1 MEQTRSTAQKAL
13 EINVDLKKFGTFAEI
28 GAGQE
33 VARWFFH
40 VGRASGTVA
49 KSISAYDMALSDSLY
64 GATNHYVSRARLE
77 AMLSTEF
84 TQLQS
89 RQSGHAPQH
98 NALFVFADTVTTQ
111 SMTRHRQGHG
121 WMGIRFQNE
130 PGEEASDII
139 IHIEMPGGETVQ
151 QQEAI
156 GILGVN
162 LMHAAFYC
170 NCDAM
175 VVIHSLMDDLNR
187 RRVDV
192 DMIKFSGPAFAGVD
206 NRLMSLELVEEGL
219 TDAVLFTA
227 QGEVVQPSE
236 VLYDRCVLIERGSF
250 RPVTNVTLDMLVRAQ
265 KQLEICVPALEHAPV
280 VLMEMTLSNLN
291 TGQNIDHSD
300 FLARVDLLGA
310 LGKLVMVSNYTRFD
324 GVTSYLRKST
334 SGWIAMVIGVPTL
347 REIFEAK
354 YYADLR
360 GGILEGLGRLIQGK
374 VKLFVYPTR
383 ETASSD
389 VDTADS
395 LDVEAGQR
403 SLYQYFLENGW
414 IEPILEFDGSQLHI
428 SPREV
433 LARLQTGDA
442 SWETMVPSKVAR
454 IVKER
459 SLFPNSN

>member
-1 MEQTRSTAQKAL
+1 MEQTLSTEQKAL

-49 KSISAYDMALSDSLY
+49 KSISAYDMAVSDSLY
-64 GATNHYVSRARLE
+64 GATDHYVSRGRLD

-84 TQLQS
+84 KQLQT
-89 RQSGHAPQH
+89 RQSGRAPQH
-98 NALFVFADTVTTQ
+98 NALFAFADTVTTQ
-111 SMTRHRQGHG
+111 SVTRHRQGHG

-139 IHIEMPGGETVQ
+139 IHVEMPGGETVQ

-170 NCDAM
+170 NRDPM
-175 VVIHSLMDDLNR
+175 VVIHSLMDGLNR
-187 RRVDV
+187 RRLDV
-192 DMIKFSGPAFAGVD
+192 DMVKFSGPAFAGVD
-206 NRLMSLELVEEGL
+206 NRLMSLELVEHGL

-227 QGEVVQPSE
+227 QGEVVQPAE

-250 RPVTNVTLDMLVRAQ
+250 RPVTNLTLDMLMRAQ
-265 KQLEICVPALEHAPV
+265 KQLEICVPALERPPV

-291 TGQNIDHSD
+291 TGQKIDHSD

-334 SGWIAMVIGVPTL
+334 PDWIAMVIGVPTL

-354 YYADLR
+354 YYADLA
-360 GGILEGLGRLIQGK
+360 GGILEGLGKLIQGK

-395 LDVEAGQR
+395 LDVAAGQR

-414 IEPILEFDGSQLHI
+414 IEPIHEFDAGQLHI
-428 SPREV
+428 TPREV
-433 LARLQTGDA
+433 LARLQSGDA
-442 SWETMVPSKVAR
+442 SWETMVPSEVAR
-454 IVKER
+454 LVKDR
-459 SLFPNSN
+459 GLFRNSN